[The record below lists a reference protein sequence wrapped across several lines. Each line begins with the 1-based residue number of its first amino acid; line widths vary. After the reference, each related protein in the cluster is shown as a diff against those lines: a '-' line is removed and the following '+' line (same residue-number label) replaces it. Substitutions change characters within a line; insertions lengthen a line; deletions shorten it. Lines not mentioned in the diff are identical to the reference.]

1 MASNG
6 DETNRDE
13 TNGGGNRKTGDDADL
28 RARLDKLAQALDA
41 QSKAQRVE
49 TGSSDAE
56 LAGQSTGRAMSLG
69 FRVLTEL
76 VVAVVVGMFIGWQID
91 VWFST
96 GPIFLIV
103 FLALGMAA
111 GFLGVYRIAA
121 GPTSPKGTTPKGDN
135 R

>member
-6 DETNRDE
+6 DETDRDE
-13 TNGGGNRKTGDDADL
+13 TNGGGSNRKTGDDADL

-41 QSKAQRVE
+41 QSKTQRVE
-49 TGSSDAE
+49 TGRSDAE

-76 VVAVVVGMFIGWQID
+76 VVAVVVGMLIGWQID

-121 GPTSPKGTTPKGDN
+121 GPTTPK
-135 R
+135 